1 MPASVDSLFWITV
14 CFVVAPLVAGAVPR
28 KLLPEVVLLLVLGM
42 VIGPNVLGLAAS
54 DEAIDLLHD
63 LGLGMLFLLAGY
75 EIELSELTG
84 PGGRRALRTWVVSF
98 ALAVVAVWALSTV
111 VGIHAETAVAIAL
124 TSTALGTLLPILK
137 DAGLMGTT
145 FGNNILNHGAMGE
158 LCPVIAM
165 AVLLSSRGELASV
178 VVLGL
183 FFLAALLVSLPSA
196 RISATSKVLGLIRSG
211 AETTGQT
218 TVRLTILLLVALLA
232 LAAAF
237 QLDSVLGAFAAGF
250 ILRRALPGGDERLE
264 LKLTGVAFG
273 LLIPIFFVTAGM
285 GIDPAAV
292 AEHTPGLIL
301 FVLLILLVRGVPVAV
316 ASRLERDEGTRAR
329 TFSGRDSVRLGLYGA
344 TGLPIIVAVTAV
356 AVDSGTMSATNASVL
371 VAGGAVTV
379 LLLPLSATLLA
390 RPGAG
395 VSARCA
401 GTGGRTADRPNR
413 ERAPAGQPGR
423 RPRRRRRSRGSHRL
437 TSRCAAAPSPRASA
451 GPRHRTRARRPR
463 LWRAG
468 RRARGRRAGGHGPRR
483 VRARGSLGGSSQCGG
498 VLRWSAPAIVAH
510 GVKSG

>member
-1 MPASVDSLFWITV
+1 MPSSVDSLFWITA
-14 CFVVAPLVAGAVPR
+14 CFVAAPLVAGAVPR

-42 VIGPNVLGLAAS
+42 VVGPNVLGLAAS

-84 PGGRRALRTWVVSF
+84 AGGRRALRTWLVSF
-98 ALAVVAVWALSTV
+98 VLALATVWALSRV

-137 DAGLMGTT
+137 DAGLMGTA
-145 FGNNILNHGAMGE
+145 FGNTIMNHGAMGE

-165 AVLLSSRGELASV
+165 AVLLGTRGTLASV
-178 VVLGL
+178 VLLGL

-196 RISATSKVLGLIRSG
+196 RISATSRVLAQIRAG

-218 TVRLTILLLVALLA
+218 TVRLTILLLVTLLA
-232 LAAAF
+232 LAAVF
-237 QLDSVLGAFAAGF
+237 KLDSVLGAFAAGF

-273 LLIPIFFVTAGM
+273 LLVPIFFVTAGM
-285 GIDPAAV
+285 AIDPSAV
-292 AEHTPGLIL
+292 AEHTPGLVL
-301 FVLLILLVRGVPVAV
+301 FVLLILLVRGVPVLV
-316 ASRLERDEGTRAR
+316 ASRLERDRVTGAR

-390 RPGAG
+390 RPEPA
-395 VSARCA
+395 SASAVQGPADEAQPGPAEGEHQQDGRHD
-401 GTGGRTADRPNR
+401 GRGGRR
-413 ERAPAGQPGR
+413 EGD
-423 RPRRRRRSRGSHRL
+423 
-437 TSRCAAAPSPRASA
+437 AAAD
-451 GPRHRTRARRPR
+451 
-463 LWRAG
+463 
-468 RRARGRRAGGHGPRR
+468 
-483 VRARGSLGGSSQCGG
+483 
-498 VLRWSAPAIVAH
+498 
-510 GVKSG
+510 